1 MKYTLEEEIIH
12 FVFLAFANKKR
23 KKENIELSFHSI
35 MVGNMLKN
43 INCKDEIVY
52 IGYLHDIIEDT
63 DYDYKFLKEKYGLKI
78 ADGVKMLSENK
89 SIDNYIERKR
99 DFIEK
104 LKNVDKD
111 TILVEIADKLQNL
124 ISDYDMYSKKGRNF
138 LVKEANNYNELKW
151 YYLELKK
158 IFNSKLE
165 GNILLDRYNEITK
178 ENFNI

>member
-1 MKYTLEEEIIH
+1 M
-12 FVFLAFANKKR
+12 F
-23 KKENIELSFHSI
+23 
-35 MVGNMLKN
+35 
-43 INCKDEIVY
+43 
-52 IGYLHDIIEDT
+52 
-63 DYDYKFLKEKYGLKI
+63 
-78 ADGVKMLSENK
+78 SENK

-124 ISDYDMYSKKGRNF
+124 ISEYDMYSKKGRNF
-138 LVKEANNYNELKW
+138 LVTEANNYNELKW

-178 ENFNI
+178 EYFNI